1 MINPIQSRVVFLL
14 ITLSLFLVI
23 PASATVSPHF
33 IGSCLTGGTDG
44 CLDSI
49 DGQDLWDG
57 WLATIITASDVY
69 FYSLDI
75 DSGAAESSPNTISP
89 DTNAGDKRWIL
100 RAQTG
105 GTGTGDMLKSV
116 YDSDGDNYIDINNG
130 GFDDDFSSSTGIPVI
145 ISAAWTILNNSSD
158 SIYFW
163 DNTDSE
169 PQMLTPDADDF
180 SIASDTLSLVAQIP
194 HTDVNE
200 TITGKWNFTTI
211 LSDSLTIKN
220 AGDSETLA
228 TFVNNGAVALYYNNN
243 DIVTTANE
251 GPLFAEGGAG
261 SGDLY
266 WISNSTLVLR
276 NLVNSGDIRLAAK
289 DSGGS
294 TQVILTGDPDGE
306 TGIYH
311 DGSKK
316 FDTDSDGTT
325 TTGRSKSTLGWA
337 DADAYGGLN
346 AAVTALGSTAVTLV
360 ISSTQTLTASID
372 LTDSESIQLVIVP
385 GGSITFGAY
394 DLTIGH
400 DDSDATNWSTLSAGP
415 FEWVNYNSTGRLKLE
430 EGACEHALAEWFG
443 ANSRDTNGDST
454 AIQAA
459 IEAAEYGV
467 KSVKFL
473 AGTYYRD
480 DSDQIVITA
489 TGFELFGAGRENTK
503 LYCSAQPTGNGVIE
517 LSSNEPSS
525 YLHDFTIDFNQTD
538 TATKGSLA
546 LTKPAIYADA
556 EPRIKISRLRIQR
569 AYDGIDLSTGN
580 SGGTTIDDLEMS
592 ALNVGISIDG
602 ALDTIK
608 INKFH
613 FYPFALTANQQSIF
627 YSDTTAIFADRVD
640 GLMINDFFAINEPY
654 AILFSQLGGAASTVT
669 KAIINNAW
677 LDGNTIKISIPL
689 TYLISNSHFHVNS
702 SGINSIYA
710 TEGTVLISN
719 CYFEALGSDDSGSAD
734 TEIVHFIESGSDYDR
749 FISVKGSW
757 FDTRDVDVKSIY
769 LQESGTAII
778 NAEIIGNHFRRTPD
792 KGMSVTTIACSG
804 NVRGSISNNLGRDL
818 GSGTPNTYKFI
829 ELDTDDYISIVGNIG
844 IGAAITVA
852 DTAAGA
858 SIRYSSNNPAA
869 SE

>member
-316 FDTDSDGTT
+316 IDTDSDGATITGILHVDGISGKSVINVLDYDPPDQTCTSDCTT
-325 TTGRSKSTLGWA
+325 AFQAAIDAAEGNANPGILYVPAGCYKISGTLTFGTNNLTVQGSGYGTHPQTTNGGTWFYKPWDGSAEILFDVNESMIHFKDFAVDQEHDAAGGGWA
-337 DADAYGGLN
+337 PN
-346 AAVTALGSTAVTLV
+346 AQGYVF
-360 ISSTQTLTASID
+360 D
-372 LTDSESIQLVIVP
+372 
-385 GGSITFGAY
+385 ITGAY
-394 DLTIGH
+394 DDIHITNIYIKKAYDFVKLDGGGRLFINGLYGQALHRGITIDNSNDVNRINNVH
-400 DDSDATNWSTLSAGP
+400 LWTYWSTDSNVTDWMRSNFYGISLY
-415 FEWVNYNSTGRLKLE
+415 EVDNSQFSNL
-430 EGACEHALAEWFG
+430 FIQN
-443 ANSRDTNGDST
+443 ANKAIYMGEGDST
-454 AIQAA
+454 PQAFEFNNVL
-459 IEAAEYGV
+459 IEFSKWGL
-467 KSVKFL
+467 FIDGTNL
-473 AGTYYRD
+473 AGSAGSGTYAAKGMFTNTYFHGGD
-480 DSDQIVITA
+480 ITNSI
-489 TGFELFGAGRENTK
+489 GIEIESAGN
-503 LYCSAQPTGNGVIE
+503 A
-517 LSSNEPSS
+517 
-525 YLHDFTIDFNQTD
+525 
-538 TATKGSLA
+538 
-546 LTKPAIYADA
+546 
-556 EPRIKISRLRIQR
+556 
-569 AYDGIDLSTGN
+569 
-580 SGGTTIDDLEMS
+580 
-592 ALNVGISIDG
+592 
-602 ALDTIK
+602 
-608 INKFH
+608 
-613 FYPFALTANQQSIF
+613 ALTAGILQLNTVRFDDYDLNCILAEMGDWQISVSNGWF
-627 YSDTTAIFADRVD
+627 EDWSGTGTNNAVYLANTVDLRVD
-640 GLMINDFFAINEPY
+640 GATIVDETL
-654 AILFSQLGGAASTVT
+654 LAS
-669 KAIINNAW
+669 KGFIGRAS
-677 LDGNTIKISIPL
+677 G
-689 TYLISNSHFHVNS
+689 
-702 SGINSIYA
+702 SGIQHDVTYNGDP
-710 TEGTVLISN
+710 T
-719 CYFEALGSDDSGSAD
+719 
-734 TEIVHFIESGSDYDR
+734 
-749 FISVKGSW
+749 
-757 FDTRDVDVKSIY
+757 FDT
-769 LQESGTAII
+769 L
-778 NAEIIGNHFRRTPD
+778 
-792 KGMSVTTIACSG
+792 
-804 NVRGSISNNLGRDL
+804 
-818 GSGTPNTYKFI
+818 
-829 ELDTDDYISIVGNIG
+829 
-844 IGAAITVA
+844 TV
-852 DTAAGA
+852 
-858 SIRYSSNNPAA
+858 SSSYMVVATSHVPAA
-869 SE
+869 ANDTCTTGQIAWDSTYFYICIATDTWQRVQHATW